1 MKRCKVGRPAG
12 RIQGWNCWSHRWRA
26 GALLEGSRGGGAV
39 GRGLDHFLAGQV
51 NRGIGHA
58 GAKIKLKRPEVGTQ
72 SETRLAVPKP
82 RSGVLEAPR
91 ARSKNQTV
99 NSDASIAMWASHS
112 HSTWSLKPSQGNL
125 KQQDPG
131 VTVW

>member
-1 MKRCKVGRPAG
+1 MQSREAG
-12 RIQGWNCWSHRWRA
+12 GKDSGVELLESQMESRS
-26 GALLEGSRGGGAV
+26 LLEGSHGGGAV

-58 GAKIKLKRPEVGTQ
+58 GAKVKLKRPEVGTQ

-82 RSGVLEAPR
+82 QSGVLEAPR